1 MEQLERLKVRIP
13 YDEYKYEDE
22 ELYEAFLNSL
32 LEDTRDIA
40 LNRLYPFL
48 LVFPEL
54 PKKYEGWQIRACV
67 ELNDTYGFRGFKS
80 YSENG
85 LSFTR
90 ATDGMLSLSLL
101 EELVP
106 YVGTPERAS
115 TEVSDDNGEHI

>member
-1 MEQLERLKVRIP
+1 MEQLERLKLRIP
-13 YDEYKYEDE
+13 YDEYKYENE

-32 LEDTRDIA
+32 LEDTKDIA

-54 PKKYEGWQIRACV
+54 PKKYHGWQIRACV

-80 YSENG
+80 YKENG
-85 LSFTR
+85 LEFTR
-90 ATDGMLSLSLL
+90 ATDGMLTVSLL

-106 YVGTPERAS
+106 YAGAPERAS